1 MFTLVTLSGSPQ
13 TRHSFRLSI
22 IKKSCLMSASRK
34 SSALQCPALF
44 IAAPHSGCGKTTI
57 TAAIARAYRLQG
69 KVVRVFKTGPDYLDP
84 QILSQASGEPVE
96 QLDMWMA
103 GEEYCQQMLF
113 NAAKEAD
120 LILVEGVMGLFDGT
134 PSSADLAERFGIP
147 LALVMDVKGM
157 AQTAGAMAVGLASYR
172 PGLQFAGL
180 IANGCASERHRELI
194 EEALPESFPILA
206 TLAQD
211 EQVSLP
217 ERHLGLVQAEEVAD
231 ELDVRMNYG
240 ASLLKGQKVLDLPAA
255 INFYPTEEQV
265 QDAALKEKPLQGKMI
280 AVAKDAAFSFIY
292 DSNLRL
298 LQQLGADYCFFSPL
312 KDAELP
318 EADGL
323 WFPGGYPELHAKTLS
338 ENLSLANQI
347 KAFHQSGKPILA
359 ECGGFLY
366 CLDTLTDLDENTY
379 PMLGLI
385 GGEGAMRG
393 KRGCQGMQTAPLPE
407 GDIRG
412 HAHHK
417 SLSHNTP
424 EPLAHGRRQRHPA
437 PGEAIYR
444 NKGLTATYLH
454 LFFGSNPTAV
464 AHLFSS
470 K

>member
-1 MFTLVTLSGSPQ
+1 MPSSRPD
-13 TRHSFRLSI
+13 
-22 IKKSCLMSASRK
+22 SAV
-34 SSALQCPALF
+34 QCPALF

-103 GEEYCQQMLF
+103 GEDYCQQMLY

-157 AQTAGAMAVGLASYR
+157 AQTAGAMAVGLANYR
-172 PGLQFAGL
+172 PALQFAGL

-211 EQVSLP
+211 EQMSLP

-231 ELDVRMNYG
+231 ELETRMDYG
-240 ASLLKGQKVLDLPAA
+240 AELLKGQKILDLPAA
-255 INFYPTEEQV
+255 VNFYPAEEQV
-265 QDAALKEKPLQGKMI
+265 QDPALKEKPLQGKMI

-312 KDAELP
+312 KDSELP

-444 NKGLTATYLH
+444 DKGLTATYLH

-464 AHLFSS
+464 ANLFSGT
-470 K
+470 

>member
-1 MFTLVTLSGSPQ
+1 MPSSHPD
-13 TRHSFRLSI
+13 
-22 IKKSCLMSASRK
+22 SAV
-34 SSALQCPALF
+34 QCPALF

-103 GEEYCQQMLF
+103 GEDYCQQMLF

-157 AQTAGAMAVGLASYR
+157 AQTAGAMAVGLAGYR
-172 PGLQFAGL
+172 PALQFAGL

-211 EQVSLP
+211 EQMSLP

-231 ELDVRMNYG
+231 ELEVRMNYG
-240 ASLLKGQKVLDLPAA
+240 ASLLKGQKILDLPAA
-255 INFYPTEEQV
+255 VNFYPTEEQV
-265 QDAALKEKPLQGKMI
+265 QDSALKEKPLQGKMI

-312 KDAELP
+312 KDTELP

-444 NKGLTATYLH
+444 DKGLTATYLH

-464 AHLFSS
+464 ANLFSGT
-470 K
+470 

>member
-1 MFTLVTLSGSPQ
+1 MPSSRPD
-13 TRHSFRLSI
+13 
-22 IKKSCLMSASRK
+22 SAV
-34 SSALQCPALF
+34 QCPALF

-103 GEEYCQQMLF
+103 GEDYCQQMLY

-157 AQTAGAMAVGLASYR
+157 AQTAGAMAVGLANYR
-172 PGLQFAGL
+172 PALQFAGL

-194 EEALPESFPILA
+194 EEALPEDFPILA

-211 EQVSLP
+211 EQMSLP

-231 ELDVRMNYG
+231 ELETRMNYG
-240 ASLLKGQKVLDLPAA
+240 AELLKDQKILDLPAA
-255 INFYPTEEQV
+255 VNFYPAEEQV
-265 QDAALKEKPLQGKMI
+265 QDPALKEKPLQGKMI

-312 KDAELP
+312 KDSELP

-359 ECGGFLY
+359 ECGGFLF

-444 NKGLTATYLH
+444 DKGLTATYLH

-464 AHLFSS
+464 ANLFSGT
-470 K
+470 

>member
-1 MFTLVTLSGSPQ
+1 
-13 TRHSFRLSI
+13 
-22 IKKSCLMSASRK
+22 MS
-34 SSALQCPALF
+34 SSSLNNAVPCPALF

-57 TAAIARAYRLQG
+57 TAAIARAYRQQG

-103 GEEYCQQMLF
+103 GEDYCQQMLF
-113 NAAKEAD
+113 TAAREAD
-120 LILVEGVMGLFDGT
+120 LILIEGVMGLFDGT

-157 AQTAGAMAVGLASYR
+157 AQTAGAMAVGLANYR
-172 PGLQFAGL
+172 PALQFAGL

-194 EEALPESFPILA
+194 EEPLPESLPILA

-211 EQVSLP
+211 EQMSLP
-217 ERHLGLVQAEEVAD
+217 ERHLGLVQAEEVSD
-231 ELDVRMNYG
+231 ELETRINVG
-240 ASLLKGQKVLDLPAA
+240 AERLQGQRILDLPKAV
-255 INFYPTEEQV
+255 NFYPAEDKTQASTLI
-265 QDAALKEKPLQGKMI
+265 QKPLKGKTI

-312 KDAELP
+312 KDTELP
-318 EADGL
+318 QADGL
-323 WFPGGYPELHAKTLS
+323 WLPGGYPELHADVLS
-338 ENLSLANQI
+338 QNSGLIAQI
-347 KAFHQSGKPILA
+347 RHFHQSGKPILA

-417 SLSHNTP
+417 SLSLNTP
-424 EPLAHGRRQRHPA
+424 EPLAYSRRQRHPA
-437 PGEAIYR
+437 PGEPIYR
-444 NKGLTATYLH
+444 DKGLTATYLH
-454 LFFGSNPTAV
+454 LFFGSNPAAV
-464 AHLFSS
+464 ADLFRGE
-470 K
+470 

>member
-1 MFTLVTLSGSPQ
+1 MPSSRPD
-13 TRHSFRLSI
+13 
-22 IKKSCLMSASRK
+22 SAV
-34 SSALQCPALF
+34 QCPALF

-103 GEEYCQQMLF
+103 GEDYCQQMLF

-157 AQTAGAMAVGLASYR
+157 AQTAGAMAVGLANYR
-172 PGLQFAGL
+172 PALQFAGL

-194 EEALPESFPILA
+194 EEALPEDFPILA

-211 EQVSLP
+211 EQMSLP

-231 ELDVRMNYG
+231 ELETRMNYG
-240 ASLLKGQKVLDLPAA
+240 AELLQDQKILDLPAA
-255 INFYPTEEQV
+255 VNFYPAEEQV
-265 QDAALKEKPLQGKMI
+265 QDPALKEKPLQGKMI

-298 LQQLGADYCFFSPL
+298 LQQLGADYGFFSPL
-312 KDAELP
+312 KDSELP

-444 NKGLTATYLH
+444 DKGLTATYLH

-464 AHLFSS
+464 ANLFSGT
-470 K
+470 